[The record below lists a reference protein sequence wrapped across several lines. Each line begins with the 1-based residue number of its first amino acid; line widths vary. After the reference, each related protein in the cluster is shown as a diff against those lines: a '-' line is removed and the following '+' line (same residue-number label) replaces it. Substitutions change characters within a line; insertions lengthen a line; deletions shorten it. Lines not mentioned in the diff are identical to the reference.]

1 MMKQQLAALMIL
13 FFCYS
18 VAGWC
23 MEVTLKYIQFH
34 RFINRGFLIGP
45 YCPIY
50 GSGAVV
56 VTVLVGGTIG
66 DGAGY
71 AETFLASFVM
81 CGALEYF
88 VSWYMEKLFHA
99 RWWDYSQKPMN
110 LHGRIW
116 IGNLIL
122 FGLGGV
128 AIVKWIDP
136 PLMAGIQKLPEWLL
150 YTFAIAIAVI
160 MVSDNIASHIAFN
173 LVKKEIDGVDAD
185 DSEEISTKVRQLLKE
200 DPILLR
206 RIGDAYPNLKVT
218 SRRIAEK
225 VKEQAELVQTV
236 VEEKKQEAQET
247 RQAVTAAVE
256 EKKQAVEEKK
266 QEIEQAVAETVEEKK
281 KAAAQKRQE
290 ISQAVINAVEETKES
305 ARKSREQ
312 RNQKE

>member
-1 MMKQQLAALMIL
+1 MMKQLLAALMIL

-71 AETFLASFVM
+71 AETFLASFIL

-136 PLMAGIQKLPEWLL
+136 PLMAWIQELPEWLL
-150 YTFAIAIAVI
+150 YTLAIAIAVVMI
-160 MVSDNIASHIAFN
+160 SDNIASHIAFN

-206 RIGDAYPNLKVT
+206 RIGEAYPNLKVT

-256 EKKQAVEEKK
+256 EKK
-266 QEIEQAVAETVEEKK
+266 
-281 KAAAQKRQE
+281 KAAAQRRQE
-290 ISQAVINAVEETKES
+290 ISQAVTNAVEETKES
-305 ARKSREQ
+305 VRKSREQ